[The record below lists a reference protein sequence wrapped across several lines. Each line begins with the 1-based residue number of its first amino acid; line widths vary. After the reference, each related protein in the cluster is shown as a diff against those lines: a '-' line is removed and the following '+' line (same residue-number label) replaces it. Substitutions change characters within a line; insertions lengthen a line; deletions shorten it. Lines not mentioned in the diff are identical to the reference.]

1 MQVILVLLLLCVAPV
16 VGGHLGK
23 WIWQKGWLS
32 NRWRVF
38 LASLPLLGGCAW
50 LALSYP
56 WVAVALALFG
66 YITLRE
72 GRSYEVEPAFDYHST
87 FGGSVADPFGNLNH
101 RRGRNLTRWSQKSDL
116 REMQEGALGSIGSAS
131 GRRFDAHPP
140 VIHRTR
146 PSHVRL
152 VINNGRFPPK
162 GSSAKR
168 GNLKSVK

>member
-1 MQVILVLLLLCVAPV
+1 MQTILVLLLLCIAPI

-38 LASLPLLGGCAW
+38 LASLPVLGGCAW

-56 WVAVALALFG
+56 WVAVALALFA

-72 GRSYEVEPAFDYHST
+72 GRAYPVESTSDDY
-87 FGGSVADPFGNLNH
+87 FGGPLADPFGNLNH
-101 RRGRNLTRWSQKSDL
+101 RRNRNVTRWSEKSDL
-116 REMQEGALGSIGSAS
+116 HEMQEGALGSIGSAA
-131 GRRFDAHPP
+131 GRRFDKHPP